1 MTMSLTPYVAFPGNA
16 AEAMRFYQG
25 IFGGE
30 LDILTYGHFN
40 VPGMPADGTM
50 HSQLRNDHFFFSG
63 ADARPGDAAKW
74 GDSRVSLAVTGD
86 DLDTTRGWFAALA
99 EGGTIGQPLAPQMW
113 GDIYGQ
119 VTDRYGVEWMF
130 DVTSAG

>member
-1 MTMSLTPYVAFPGNA
+1 MAMSLTPYVAFPGNA
-16 AEAMRFYQG
+16 AEAMTYYQG

-30 LDILTYGHFN
+30 LEILTFGHFN
-40 VPGMPADGTM
+40 VPGMPAEGTM
-50 HSQLRNDHFFFSG
+50 HSQLKNDHFFFSG
-63 ADARPGDAAKW
+63 ADARPGEDATW
-74 GDSRVSLAVTGD
+74 GVSRVALALIGD
-86 DLDTTRGWFAALA
+86 DLDTAGVWFAALA

-130 DVTSAG
+130 NIVSAD